1 MFSKLKNSIND
12 AVESAGGYEKIASQG
27 LEYLKKDHNQDK
39 KEAKSDSSDDDEDKK
54 KWDCCPLTG
63 NRKALLIGINYKGMP
78 EELRGCINDVH
89 AMKKYIV
96 DKQGFKTDDD
106 HMLILTEQEAKHNHP
121 TRSRMLEGIRWLIK
135 DAKAGDSLF
144 FHFSGHG
151 TRVPDEDGDEADGF
165 DEALCPLDY
174 KSAGLLVDD
183 QVNVELIAK
192 LVYGARLTIIVDC
205 CHSGSVC
212 DLPFEF
218 LASEQNVF
226 NWKKEVPSMVLAKRW
241 DFGSFQ
247 RLKEQGI
254 EVGKEIWGKYRESK
268 SGEGGTAQ
276 FYKAGDKL
284 SVGEVIM
291 FSGCKDSQTSA
302 DVSSTTSFNLPTDA
316 GPGGAGGACT
326 NAFLAIMLRTADIT
340 YVELLDEMRKMLK
353 EKNFTQLPC
362 LSSSRKVPLGAKFNM
377 HH

>member
-151 TRVPDEDGDEADGF
+151 TRVPDEDGDEA
-165 DEALCPLDY
+165 
-174 KSAGLLVDD
+174 
-183 QVNVELIAK
+183 
-192 LVYGARLTIIVDC
+192 
-205 CHSGSVC
+205 
-212 DLPFEF
+212 
-218 LASEQNVF
+218 
-226 NWKKEVPSMVLAKRW
+226 
-241 DFGSFQ
+241 
-247 RLKEQGI
+247 
-254 EVGKEIWGKYRESK
+254 
-268 SGEGGTAQ
+268 
-276 FYKAGDKL
+276 
-284 SVGEVIM
+284 
-291 FSGCKDSQTSA
+291 
-302 DVSSTTSFNLPTDA
+302 
-316 GPGGAGGACT
+316 AGGACT